1 VSTSLPRPVARLG
14 VVVLAVLVALA
25 AAVAGAGA
33 ASAHV
38 PVSSADGAPGGFGK
52 LVFRVPNE
60 SDSASTV
67 ALRISIPEEAAMAS
81 LRTQPM
87 PGWTVTLTRADLA
100 TPLDNN
106 GQQVTSYVSVV
117 EYRAADGGGIRPGE
131 FQEFALS
138 GGPFPEADAVSFPAV
153 QTYSDGTEAAWIEP
167 TVDGQPEPDR
177 PAPVLT
183 LAGGTSG
190 SHGAAEPAAG
200 GDTATSS
207 DTATDTAASTESA
220 AAEGSS
226 TGTVALVLSVVA
238 LLLGLGG
245 VALGWRA
252 GRRTV
257 SS

>member
-1 VSTSLPRPVARLG
+1 VSTPLPRPVARLG

-25 AAVAGAGA
+25 AALAGAGA

-38 PVSSADGAPGGFGK
+38 TVSSADGAPGGFGK

-81 LRTQPM
+81 LRTQPL
-87 PGWTVTLTRADLA
+87 PGWTVTTTRADLA
-100 TPLDNN
+100 TPLDNH

-117 EYRAADGGGIRPGE
+117 EFRAADGGGIRPGE

-138 GGPFPEADAVSFPAV
+138 GGPFPEADALSFPAV

-167 TVDGQPEPDR
+167 TVDGQAEPNR

-183 LAGGTSG
+183 LTGSPAG
-190 SHGAAEPAAG
+190 HGADEA
-200 GDTATSS
+200 S
-207 DTATDTAASTESA
+207 TDTASSTEA
-220 AAEGSS
+220 AGDEGSD
-226 TGTVALVLSVVA
+226 TGTVALVLSIVA

>member
-1 VSTSLPRPVARLG
+1 VSSSLPRPLARLG

-25 AAVAGAGA
+25 GVVAGAGA
-33 ASAHV
+33 AWAHV
-38 PVSSADGAPGGFGK
+38 GVSSTDAAPGGFGK

-81 LRTQPM
+81 LRTQPL

-100 TPLDNN
+100 TPLDNH
-106 GQQVTSYVSVV
+106 GEQVTSYVSVV
-117 EYRAADGGGIRPGE
+117 EFRAADGGGIRPGE

-153 QTYSDGTEAAWIEP
+153 QTYSDGTESAWIEP
-167 TVDGQPEPDR
+167 TVEGQPEPDR

-183 LAGGTSG
+183 LSSSTAG
-190 SHGAAEPAAG
+190 HGASAG
-200 GDTATSS
+200 AGTTDQV
-207 DTATDTAASTESA
+207 ATDTAASTEA
-220 AAEGSS
+220 AGDEGSS
-226 TGTVALVLSVVA
+226 TGTVALVLSIVA